1 MTGLFHPSRKLYRFV
16 LLFVVAMLI
25 YGSYFAFDSIGA
37 IAPELIK
44 SLGVDRSTIGNM
56 YSMYSL
62 AAIVVVFIGG
72 LVADR
77 LGMRFASLL
86 FNAMVTLG
94 TLIVALANRVW
105 VLYLGRMVFGA
116 GSEALIV
123 AQNAILARWFRG
135 KELALAFGLTLT
147 VSRLGTLFSFNTE
160 ALISKY
166 FGGYRYALWA
176 AVFFC
181 GVSLLCNF
189 LFIVMDRH
197 GEKVLG
203 LPTPEAGDHI
213 RLADIRSF
221 GASFWY
227 VTLLCV
233 TFYSA
238 VFPFT
243 SLSTDYFHDHWGI
256 PTTIETGGGFLA
268 QVFSSFLHMFST
280 AGGITA
286 IPMFAS
292 MCLAP
297 FAGHL
302 VDRIGRR
309 ATLMVIGSVLFIPA
323 HLMLLTPLYP
333 AYPMVLLGAAF
344 VLVPAAMWPSIPLIV
359 APERVGTAYGVTTA
373 IQNIGLFSFPYLN
386 GMLRD
391 LTKRYTASQV
401 MFATLGVVGLVASLL
416 LKLADR
422 RAGDTLERPQ
432 SK

>member
-1 MTGLFHPSRKLYRFV
+1 MPGLLHPSRKPYRFA

-25 YGSYFAFDSIGA
+25 YGSYFAYDSIGA

-44 SLGVDRSTIGNM
+44 SLGIDRSTIGNM

-94 TLIVALANRVW
+94 TVIVALANRVG
-105 VLYLGRMVFGA
+105 VLYLGRAVFGA

-123 AQNAILARWFRG
+123 AQNAILARWFTG

-176 AVFFC
+176 AVLFC
-181 GVSLLCNF
+181 CVSLLCNF
-189 LFIVMDRH
+189 VFIVMDRH
-197 GEKVLG
+197 GERVLG
-203 LPTPEAGDHI
+203 LPTPQAGDRI
-213 RLADIRSF
+213 RLADIAKF

-243 SLSTDYFHDHWGI
+243 SLSTDFFHNKWHI
-256 PTTIETGGGFLA
+256 PTTTETEGGFLVQA
-268 QVFSSFLHMFST
+268 FSSFLHMFST

-323 HLMLLTPLYP
+323 HLLLLTELYP
-333 AYPMVLLGAAF
+333 AYPMMLLGAAF

-359 APERVGTAYGVTTA
+359 AKERVGTAYGVTTA

-391 LTKRYTASQV
+391 LTKTYTASQI
-401 MFATLGVVGLVASLL
+401 MFAGLGVVGLVSALL
-416 LKLADR
+416 LKLADER
-422 RAGDTLERPQ
+422 GGRALEGRQ
-432 SK
+432 

>member
-1 MTGLFHPSRKLYRFV
+1 MFHPSTRLYRFS

-25 YGSYFAFDSIGA
+25 FGSYFAFDSIGA

-62 AAIVVVFIGG
+62 AAIPIVFIGG
-72 LVADR
+72 LVVDK
-77 LGMRFASLL
+77 LGMRISSLI
-86 FNAMVTLG
+86 FNLMVTLG
-94 TLIVALANRVW
+94 TVIVALAKKVPM
-105 VLYLGRMVFGA
+105 LYGGRLLFGA

-123 AQNAILARWFRG
+123 AQNAILARWFKG

-147 VSRLGTLFSFNTE
+147 VSRLGTMFTFNTE
-160 ALISKY
+160 ALISKF

-176 AVFFC
+176 AVLFC
-181 GVSLLCNF
+181 CLSLLLNF

-197 GEKVLG
+197 GERVLD
-203 LPTPEAGDHI
+203 LPRPEADERI
-213 RLADIRSF
+213 RLADIGRF
-221 GASFWY
+221 GASYWY

-243 SLSTDYFHDHWGI
+243 SLSTDFFHDKWGI
-256 PTTIETGGGFLA
+256 QTTAETSGSFLA
-268 QVFSSFLHMFST
+268 QAFSNVLHMFST

-309 ATLMVIGSVLFIPA
+309 ATLMVIGSVIFIPA
-323 HLMLLTPLYP
+323 HLAMLSSVYP
-333 AYPMVLLGAAF
+333 AYPMALLGVAF

-359 APERVGTAYGVTTA
+359 AKDRVGTAYGVTTA
-373 IQNIGLFSFPYLN
+373 IQNVGLFSFPYLN
-386 GMLRD
+386 GKLRD
-391 LTKRYTASQV
+391 ATKTYTSSQL
-401 MFATLGVVGLVASLL
+401 MFAGLGVVGLVASILL
-416 LKLADR
+416 RVADH
-422 RAGDTLERPQ
+422 RAGDVLERAEV
-432 SK
+432 KE